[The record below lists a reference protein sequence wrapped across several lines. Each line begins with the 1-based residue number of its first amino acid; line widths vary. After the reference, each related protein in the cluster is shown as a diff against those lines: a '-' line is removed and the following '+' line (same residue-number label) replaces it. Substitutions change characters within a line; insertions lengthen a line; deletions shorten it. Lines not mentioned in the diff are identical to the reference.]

1 MNWIDKI
8 TSWFRGVSRQPS
20 KNDQSEQMIQDL
32 LHMLQHTRTEEASC
46 EDVYEILDQYT
57 ELIARGEDA
66 AQLMPLIKHH
76 LDMCPECHEEFDAL
90 LRIVEASP
98 S

>member
-8 TSWFRGVSRQPS
+8 TSWFRGSFRQPS

-32 LHMLQHTRTEEASC
+32 MHMLKHTRREEASC
-46 EDVYEILDQYT
+46 EDVYEILDQYI

-76 LDMCPECHEEFDAL
+76 LDMCPECHEEYDAL
-90 LRIVEASP
+90 LRILEASP